1 MNNDTVTIDVHQPRG
16 MHAGQYTVIGDPA
29 MVVPGQPRIVKKG
42 WWERIRSLRPWI
54 SIGYEPTTVPSKDC
68 VVIDKKIFCH
78 PDVAK
83 KLIDVAN
90 KEKK

>member
-1 MNNDTVTIDVHQPRG
+1 MNNDTVTIDVHQPTGVR
-16 MHAGQYTVIGDPA
+16 AGQYLIIGDAA
-29 MVVPGQPRIVKKG
+29 MVVPGPPRIVKKG
-42 WWERIRSLRPWI
+42 WVERIRSLKPWV
-54 SIGYEPTTVPSKDC
+54 SIRYEPTMVPSEHC